1 MDTLYN
7 TDDIKILNISNEIE
21 ILLKSNKL
29 SNIKDICKL
38 KRKDLKNLGLKDID
52 INHIIIKMQ
61 LNGFDLGKNGFEKKK
76 LK

>member
-7 TDDIKILNISNEIE
+7 TDDIKILNITNEIE
-21 ILLKSNKL
+21 NLLKSNKL
-29 SNIKDICKL
+29 SKIKDICNL
-38 KRKDLKNLGLKDID
+38 KRKDFKNLGLKDTD

>member
-1 MDTLYN
+1 MNTLYN

-21 ILLKSNKL
+21 MLLKSNKL
-29 SNIKDICKL
+29 SKIKDICML
-38 KRKDLKNLGLKDID
+38 KRKDFKNLGLKDTD